1 MRSLRQYRS
10 RFSTQSKLRRLAGKA
25 MALFV
30 AEMLKSQV
38 LLTSVIV
45 NAICDILTPPTDMV
59 RITV

>member
-1 MRSLRQYRS
+1 MRSLWRYRS
-10 RFSTQSKLRRLAGKA
+10 WFSTPSKLRRLADKA

-45 NAICDILTPPTDMV
+45 NAICDLLTPPTDMV